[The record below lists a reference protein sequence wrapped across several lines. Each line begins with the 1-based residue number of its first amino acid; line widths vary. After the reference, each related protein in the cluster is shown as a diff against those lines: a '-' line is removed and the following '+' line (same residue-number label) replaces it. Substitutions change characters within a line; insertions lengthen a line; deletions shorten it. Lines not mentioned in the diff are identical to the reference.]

1 MKKRGMGLFIAMG
14 GIALVLIIA
23 SIFFIVSGGYNA
35 KLVLVNDGFF
45 VGEQVHD
52 CLYATDESA
61 VVTSIP
67 AITASQSDIV
77 YEKSGKFYV
86 GNDYTP
92 ISPNYPYV
100 INNGSA
106 VMFTSGVDKLITG
119 SFEYVDSYENLYM
132 SGGVTYNTDMERA
145 YREDFI
151 LVDAGNGLYMNADA
165 LTVGGSLT
173 TAGEIPVHSF
183 IRFMEDE
190 IDYYYYSGDALL
202 FNRIAPVSKVANISL
217 GGFNYTYIEFLE
229 KLGLYTERK
238 VKEQISP
245 TPTKAPEEEGEE
257 EDSKERPEYNFSDPN
272 YVAGDS
278 EGDDTDEG
286 LIRTSTSTDGGKSDE
301 ETDNV
306 VPGEGEREEDE
317 DRELITPD
325 PQERP
330 TRAPRPTNVPEPPA
344 PADDPLPAEDVGER
358 ITPTPRP
365 TATPLPTPTLIPF
378 IEATSTGEDPMVP
391 APAAEAAPA
400 APAPAAAAPVPIPR
414 EYKDKPGR
422 PVYYE
427 EWKKPEV
434 HLGDITTGTFTI
446 FLDNFNIE
454 NAQFLYKRYGVQFF
468 VKEGTD
474 DSGKLVYS
482 KTVLGSG
489 ALRLAQPFKPETTYT
504 MKVVLNYIN
513 AYGDVMTEDI
523 MDYGKATFTTK
534 SRDYLDKLDLT
545 YTKGE
550 KESNSFILDDMYFG
564 IVRDNP
570 GNRFIES
577 VEYLSRLEFVVTNA
591 ADSRD
596 IREVTLTSS
605 DLNKLRK
612 GEFLKYESSRIFRA
626 NSEYNYVIHAYDR
639 GGVRLLF
646 ANGTDEISGSFKT
659 CTERPR
665 ATFRV
670 QNNKIKDY
678 TVAIRL
684 SNSGNAG
691 IQHTRFR
698 IVDTTG
704 QVVKTEVEYLTVPTS
719 GAISFAIKEDDY
731 EHYFPAALLDG
742 IWDESAGAAGVD
754 SNRYKEIAVKFT
766 NLTDQCVYVLEVIA
780 DCDIYKFDASDFEDG
795 IIPDDIK
802 WREELLGQS
811 KFTTASIASLGNL
824 FLDNDIPATEENLSE
839 GQLYMTLRLGE
850 RTNTQLLQLIENITI
865 GFYKGIK
872 DDEGNDTG
880 RFEETPDQKAQISYV
895 ICDVTED
902 TDYMDVS
909 SVIEGTRPPELSDW
923 IRQSNEAAQAKYDSV
938 LTDYYPTA
946 LNDTRNAYTE
956 MSNVFDE
963 TTGENIPITYADRK
977 AEADA
982 AQLKLDNGE
991 VGIGSEEYNNLVA
1004 IIDDFA
1010 MLNGMLESQALD
1022 VARAEA
1028 EREKKIEYDRV
1039 FGNLSNGQS
1048 TDVYIVNGQ
1057 FSFGSAYGGDEKRII
1072 DQLMTEN
1079 DPATATG
1086 SAIGLKYSKEL
1097 RIAVTGLDTN
1107 TQYQMKATAHASVG
1121 TSGHHSDVRTVLSR
1135 STFRTYRKRAKMN
1148 LQAYYAS
1155 SSFFTLFGLSID
1167 DPDEAISEYPIELT
1181 VTNRA
1186 GDVMGSRKFNS
1197 ISDTF
1202 EELRFN
1208 NLARE
1213 EEYTVRFV
1221 AKGYN
1226 RGWTKASSEIGKEI
1240 FVNDMTESLKIIT
1253 HESIKADISLM
1264 SINDAYDLAPE
1275 VKVLVGSSGQQSGN
1289 ITGKFSNQTTGTCNY
1304 WLTKGQLS
1312 IDKNYYIAGANQ
1324 KINGAAVYVQQ
1335 AVYTI
1340 KANLGDESY
1349 NIIEPGVYP
1358 TRNRYTHYQ
1367 LFADAACTQPLSD
1380 ANDPNAFVRIDAY
1393 DASTNAAL
1401 SRNYWTSNYIRLN
1414 TYLTGEVTVYLK
1426 ATPLNLDNPLGGKST
1441 ANSGVYMFSG
1451 LSFHKFGDKAYT
1463 ANINAILKDE
1473 YGQLGSGSVSKYYVK
1488 VYEKEGEESAGTSGY
1503 HLISERIHEWRELL
1517 QSEDR
1522 EHAGDNCL
1530 LDMYEYDPYDPEGH
1544 GTPLGQK
1551 TFVGG
1556 SKQIDTNFGVR
1567 VSTGKYYRLELWVK
1581 INNYSVRV
1589 GTVVFTSDRIIHAIN
1604 DENDLYDAYCH
1615 PSESYIVTN
1624 DLVIDRANIFNTKLF
1639 NGVIDFDG
1647 HTVLHKANEYMI
1659 HTLGPYGEIRNLV
1672 YQKGD
1677 GLNNYK
1683 NLRGITYQNYGLISN
1698 IMVVYKNKIEPLG
1711 YYDEHG
1717 VWQWNEGRNSTNFRE
1732 SQWIRG
1738 MITENNFP
1746 SGVVENFCVDL
1757 QEDMHFWYADGV
1769 ALVVYT
1775 NYGMVRNG
1783 YTCTTTGAK
1792 IRQLAEWE
1800 EYKRVHANETTA
1812 KNYYT
1817 SSYYTGGIVRR
1828 NVNGIIESVYGLV
1841 DMELRN
1847 NDTNSI
1853 YRKGAIV
1860 CGLNEGY
1867 VRNSFSAAKV
1877 LTYRENDGQHR
1888 YEAKYGIS
1896 PANLNFVEGNNVYG
1910 HSSNVYHY
1918 GCGLDYGKCVD
1929 YRGLAY
1935 DSNEIRKEILYDYH
1949 WYESLF
1955 DSADITKPG
1964 QWDYDIIDRGCYPH
1978 VLMDECMPAQPMISL
1993 PSITQTVN
2001 EIIPLAAIVTEQNDT
2016 EAYATI
2022 TFYNP
2027 NSYLVNSI
2035 EIENLQTR
2043 IIQQWEEGRFY
2054 YVNVRLYNPLK
2065 YYDVYNLRSFRY
2077 SSRGS
2082 SSTYDKTL
2090 TANEYISVYASF
2102 YKLIRGVED
2111 FATISYGLDE
2121 NYKLANDIDFAGY
2134 DANVFA
2140 VSRRNSSGVIQADY
2154 NSDDNNYCFTGK
2166 FDGANHEIRNI
2177 DVGDVGFVFGKVAGP
2192 IKDLVVRNIHTMDQ
2206 SIFGATKST
2215 AKYMGLVATFRSG
2228 GSLDNVHV
2236 YGARFENITQFCG
2249 VLLARNYFENE
2260 ITNCSVHDV
2269 YLSTGMPV
2277 DNSTA
2282 ASVGGLVGHNDLG
2295 LIIHNCYIDNFEIHA
2310 DQAGDVYG
2318 IGGMVGYTVN
2328 GIDLENVYAVRGQIN
2343 TNYSNAGGLIG
2354 SVMSMN
2360 DVSTS
2365 SKSNYYTEEFFIRNY
2380 YTDVDI
2386 VTMADN
2392 VGGVI
2397 GYTSKLSG
2405 WDWNYGVVFG
2415 RIVSKSTSVDPAT
2428 LGPVVG
2434 FYTGT
2439 SNADKKGIR
2448 LGKHQYVYDQY
2459 NMDGSPFVSHN
2470 TEETET
2476 SRLAYFNTIS
2486 YDALTTTGSYA
2497 GKMTYG
2503 WEDALLRPRLAWKDK
2518 FEIDET
2524 SISNGIMPKL
2534 YYSYPDENGKLML
2547 LPGQE
2552 DFSIQASELEVKDFS
2567 ITGYY
2572 GDSFNDYPQLAL
2584 TLSHD
2589 DSIMIVDD
2597 GSGIKGSG
2605 IEFDGATWNAP
2616 PTITTLT
2623 EDGKVVGTQIVGT
2636 LKLYTTIT
2644 PTGVEEKV
2652 VQAKDKY
2659 FITAVNYKKSTVAT
2673 MPAIQAV
2680 PAGKTVDKKK
2690 NVYLDL
2696 GFNEGWISIGSVAD
2710 WEKLMSSSSFGT
2722 KGYNIYITAD
2732 LDFGN
2737 VINGLKHNVI
2747 VNHFIG
2753 NKGGNGSPFNA
2764 DGVYDT
2770 SRAVTIKGISLYECD
2785 TDGNTASFIEQATG
2799 RVAGITFEGCNIA
2812 QTYDAGVTKS
2822 KASNKTAVI
2831 GIVNGKIQDL
2841 KFKDVTLTAFASA
2854 NMAPVG
2860 FIYNV
2865 SKGIE
2870 VEDINVIQFKRGS
2883 YYLSTY
2889 ANRGGYVAFM
2899 GKFAGIDGLKAR
2911 RVYIDAAGQCQ
2922 GGVVGTQVGG
2932 TYIWDVDAEDIVS
2945 FSRLNS
2951 SGVPSSFV
2959 GGIIGNAKD
2968 RGTYQRAGKLHIE
2981 NVFVSGHS
2989 YTGGIAGRAYIGGWN
3004 SDGYRRTTGTGV
3016 DGNISLY
3023 ALDNGTTDS
3032 SIRSWVKNGLVMS
3045 YGGESVGGGVGLG
3058 GAWKMDVE
3066 DSVVLGGTYTGG
3078 VIGRYAAIDCRSKN
3092 VYVSRIHE
3100 KVGGESLERSD
3111 DIWPSMFFRPGG
3123 TNYKNE
3129 IDRNFVSNGVYK
3141 LDTQGTAPVT
3151 AKSYVGESGS
3161 SVTSHNNEQENGEGK
3176 YFDWKNAI
3184 LRKIDN
3190 ESDAALKTKKSS
3202 FWDEATWGM
3211 TSYKGDTFGT
3221 QEWQYGRQGK
3231 VREALGEALY
3241 ATTEYNAAGNTIKNL
3256 HNTDRQIKFTYN
3268 ESMYNPKTSTRYD
3281 YIGGVVGYATGA
3293 RSLVAE
3299 DTYVFAPRSLYVGGI
3314 GGRVSAYDGNYTS
3327 FGGNYSFVVKN
3338 CDIVGG
3344 DNVGGA
3350 MGEIYRYN
3358 SQAILVDS
3366 QTVVEARRFTAT
3378 GRTGSKVGGIA
3389 GRVYMGSSSVSEHPQ
3404 FKYIVSAAT
3413 VIGETSVGGL
3423 MGAYEQDFYTDT
3435 SDVGWLALGEVIVKG
3450 TQSSDRNNGD
3460 MIMNRTGST
3469 INYVTAAAL
3478 YDGST
3483 LKVKKNPVVTSDS
3496 DDGITLRNVPQSE
3509 TYYSQT
3515 ASNYKSVQNDKVK
3528 QRLKLYTINQLKAAN
3543 GTAYTD
3549 LGWPTQAG
3557 MTSSNYTTNRFRYE
3571 DVTSGFMPTLTMG
3584 GSTQNNAEWG
3594 MKDLYD
3600 WDRVK
3605 LALPGVSYGTGT
3617 GGGTGNG
3624 GLIDLSGMPQATLYT
3639 SGVDTISIDFSR
3651 IDPAYTWTVSIGGQI
3666 VSGVVDR
3673 KTISFTYDFVSDV
3686 TVVVSGEEGETVV
3699 ASTGAELAHYVS
3711 AAGGSYNILAA
3722 EGIMRGS
3729 GSSTLPTRYG
3739 EFVNLYD
3746 GKALERDGSII
3757 ELETGVVTDKAS
3769 RGTVTLDERTPEP
3782 LAKGE
3787 YGGYKIETFATY
3799 SVTTD
3804 LSSGE
3809 STVRDG
3815 FLFYTDGK
3823 SLQSIRTSQKVRPD
3837 SVILYSDLENTYFAA
3852 LGSDRKLQVLLDE
3865 AFKVP
3870 EGISTEGIYEMS
3882 SSRELRAPYCIIR
3895 YANGGLCAFN
3905 FVTGEILYEQAASRG
3920 QASGGGDA
3928 SSGSR
3933 AVSFAHAME
3942 LSDALRSGAVNVDG
3956 IVRRSP
3962 VSGEEITSTDA
3973 IEGPYLDGAGN
3984 APDGTDIGTGE
3995 RDAVNGTGTEVG
4007 EETVDGTPEP
4017 NAEDIVGSED
4027 RSAGGGEGEKEELTT
4042 GTQPEDNGAGGTE
4055 DVGNGPSG
4063 KALIPAE
4070 TGTPDGTEGE
4080 VPQTGEAPA
4089 GNVGGNTINGTNTVN
4104 GENGNTD
4111 GEVSVAQT
4119 GGANS
4124 TLGSEATK
4132 TSLTS
4137 VDPALL
4143 ASVESEA
4150 SALIEDGSLSLDT
4163 VIEALGT
4170 SESEARIKLF
4180 GAAAKIADED
4190 GLSVRD
4196 AIAAAY
4202 KDIVLN
4208 PADYIEE
4215 PVIEHATFG
4224 LTEKEAARARDME
4237 IIKNSLSGKGKI
4249 DPSTLS
4255 FVPVFNPETGEY
4267 ELFEIEELLTGEDEA
4282 VKSIEERLAESG
4294 KFINTANSFRSGSE
4308 ESKASRDY
4316 RGFIAVLFAIV
4327 LAGGLTWA
4335 LIYKKRKEG
4344 SR

>member
-52 CLYATDESA
+52 CLYANDESA
-61 VVTSIP
+61 IVTSIP

-77 YEKSGKFYV
+77 YEKSGKFFV

-106 VMFTSGVDKLITG
+106 VMFTSSVDKLITG
-119 SFEYVDSYENLYM
+119 TFEYVDAYENLYM

-151 LVDAGNGLYMNADA
+151 LVDAGNGLYMNADP
-165 LTVGGSLT
+165 LTIGGSLT

-202 FNRIAPVSKVANISL
+202 FDRIAPVSKVANISL

-238 VKEQISP
+238 VREQVSP
-245 TPTKAPEEEGEE
+245 TPTKAPEEEGEQ
-257 EDSKERPEYNFSDPN
+257 EDSKDRPVYNISDPN
-272 YVAGDS
+272 STAGDS
-278 EGDDTDEG
+278 EGDQTDEG
-286 LIRTSTSTDGGKSDE
+286 LVRTSTSTDGGKSE
-301 ETDNV
+301 EEVDNT

-317 DRELITPD
+317 ERELITPD

-330 TRAPRPTNVPEPPA
+330 TRAPRPTNVPQAPE
-344 PADDPLPAEDVGER
+344 PADDPLPAEDVGVR
-358 ITPTPRP
+358 VTPTPRP
-365 TATPLPTPTLIPF
+365 TATPLPTPTLIPAL
-378 IEATSTGEDPMVP
+378 EATASGQDPMAP
-391 APAAEAAPA
+391 APAAPA
-400 APAPAAAAPVPIPR
+400 APAPPAVAPAPPQQIPK
-414 EYKDKPGR
+414 EYHDKPGR
-422 PVYYE
+422 PVYFE

-446 FLDNFNIE
+446 FLDNFNVE
-454 NAQFLYKRYGVQFF
+454 NSQFLYKRYGVQFF

-474 DSGKLVYS
+474 DTGKLVYS
-482 KTVLGSG
+482 KVVLGSG
-489 ALRLAQPFKPETTYT
+489 ALRLAQPFKPETQYT
-504 MKVVLNYIN
+504 MKVVLNYID
-513 AYGDVMTEDI
+513 AYGNTMEEIV
-523 MDYGKATFTTK
+523 MDYGKQVFTTK
-534 SRDYLDKLDLT
+534 SRDFLDKLDLK

-577 VEYLSRLEFVVTNA
+577 VEYLSRLEFVATNA
-591 ADSRD
+591 ADPRD
-596 IREVTLTSS
+596 SREVILTSS
-605 DLNKLRK
+605 NLSKLRK

-646 ANGTDEISGSFKT
+646 DNGTDEISGSFKT

-678 TVAIRL
+678 TVAIRIN
-684 SNSGNAG
+684 NSGNAG
-691 IQHTRFR
+691 IKNTRFR
-698 IVDTTG
+698 IVDASG
-704 QVVKTEVEYLTVPTS
+704 QVVTTTVEYLTVPTS
-719 GAISFAIKEDDY
+719 GAISFSKTEQSE
-731 EHYFPAALLDG
+731 EHYFPAQLLEG
-742 IWDESAGAAGVD
+742 LYDESAGAAGVNPD
-754 SNRYKEIAVKFT
+754 RYKEIAVKFT
-766 NLTDQCVYVLEVIA
+766 DLTDMCVYTLEVIA
-780 DCDIYKFDASDFEDG
+780 DCDIYKYDPADFEG
-795 IIPDDIK
+795 GVIPEDRR
-802 WREELLGQS
+802 WQEEILGTS
-811 KFTTASIASLGNL
+811 KFTTASIASLGNF
-824 FLDNDIPATEENLSE
+824 FLDNEIPATPENLSE
-839 GQLYMTLRLGE
+839 GRLFMRMRIGE
-850 RTNTQLLQLIENITI
+850 RTNEQLIDLIENIKI

-872 DDEGNDTG
+872 NDRGEDTG
-880 RFEETPDQKAQISYV
+880 SFEDTPDPDAHISFV
-895 ICDVTED
+895 VCDVTDETEY
-902 TDYMDVS
+902 TDID
-909 SVIEGTRPPELSDW
+909 SVIEGTRPAGLSDW
-923 IRQSNEAAQAKYDSV
+923 INEAKAAGQLAYDGTLRDYYTTA
-938 LTDYYPTA
+938 LTDV
-946 LNDTRNAYTE
+946 RNAYFETTE
-956 MSNVFDE
+956 DLDE
-963 TTGENIPITYADRK
+963 TTGENIVITYSDRK
-977 AEADA
+977 AKADA
-982 AQLKLDNGE
+982 AQAEIDNGE
-991 VGIGSEEYNNLVA
+991 VGVGSEEYEKLVA
-1004 IIDDFA
+1004 IVDGFA
-1010 MLNGMLESQALD
+1010 ALDSMLENQALD
-1022 VARAEA
+1022 VTRAKA
-1028 EREKKIEYDRV
+1028 EESRQQAYDAK
-1039 FGNLSNGQS
+1039 FADLSGGQS
-1048 TDVYIVNGQ
+1048 TDTFIERGEFV
-1057 FSFGSAYGGDEKRII
+1057 FGSFYGQDSRGII
-1072 DQLMTEN
+1072 DSLKSKMDTT
-1079 DPATATG
+1079 TATG
-1086 SAIGLKYSKEL
+1086 SAVGFKYEKEL
-1097 RIAVTGLDTN
+1097 RIAVTGLSTN
-1107 TQYQMKATAHASVG
+1107 TQYQMKATANASVG
-1121 TSGHHSDVRTVLSR
+1121 TSGHHSEVRTVLSR
-1135 STFRTYRKRAKMN
+1135 TTFRTYRKRAKID

-1155 SSFFTLFGLSID
+1155 SSFFTLFGIAVN
-1167 DPDEAISEYPIELT
+1167 DPDGAVSEYPIDLI

-1186 GDVMGSRKFNS
+1186 GDVMGSRKLNS
-1197 ISDTF
+1197 ITDTF
-1202 EELRFN
+1202 DELRFN

-1221 AKGYN
+1221 ARGYN
-1226 RGWTKASSEIGKEI
+1226 KGWTKASSEINVEL
-1240 FVNDMTESLKIIT
+1240 FVNDLTESLKIIT

-1275 VKVLVGSSGQQSGN
+1275 VRVMVGSNAQQGGN

-1312 IDKNYYIAGANQ
+1312 IDKNYYIAGAAQ
-1324 KINGAAVYVQQ
+1324 KINGAKVYLQQ
-1335 AVYTI
+1335 AVYKI
-1340 KANLGDESY
+1340 KVDLGDESY
-1349 NIIEPGVYP
+1349 NIIEPGIYP

-1367 LFADAACTQPLSD
+1367 LFADEACTQPLSD
-1380 ANDPNAFVRIDAY
+1380 YDDPNAFVRVDAY

-1414 TYLTGEVTVYLK
+1414 TYLTGNNVTVYLK

-1441 ANSGVYMFSG
+1441 DNSGVYMFSG
-1451 LSFHKFGDKAYT
+1451 LSFHKFGEKAYT

-1473 YGQLGSGSVSKYYVK
+1473 YGQLGSGSVSKYYVR
-1488 VYEKEGEESAGTSGY
+1488 VYEKEGEESIGNKGY
-1503 HLISERIHEWRELL
+1503 HLISERIHEWRELG
-1517 QSEDR
+1517 STEER
-1522 EHAGDNCL
+1522 EHETDNCL
-1530 LDMYEYDPYDPEGH
+1530 LDMYEYDPYDPNGH

-1589 GTVVFTSDRIIHAIN
+1589 GTTVFTSDRIIHSIN
-1604 DENDLYDAYCH
+1604 NEDDLYDAYCH

-1624 DLVIDRANIFNTKLF
+1624 DLEINRSNIFVTKLF

-1647 HTVLHKANEYMI
+1647 HTVVHKANEYMI

-1698 IMVVYKNKIEPLG
+1698 IMVIYKNKIEPLG

-1717 VWQWNEGRNSTNFRE
+1717 VWKWNEGRDVSNFKE

-1738 MITENNFP
+1738 MITENNYP
-1746 SGVVENFCVDL
+1746 SGIVENFCIDL

-1792 IRQLAEWE
+1792 IRQLAEWD
-1800 EYKRVHANETTA
+1800 EYKKVHANETTA

-1841 DMELRN
+1841 DMYLRS

-1853 YRKGAIV
+1853 YKKGAVI
-1860 CGLNEGY
+1860 CGMNEGF

-1877 LTYRENDGQHR
+1877 FTYRENDGQHR

-1918 GCGLDYGKCVD
+1918 GCGLDYGKCMD

-1935 DSNEIRKEILYDYH
+1935 DSSEIRKELLYDHH

-1955 DSADITKPG
+1955 DGSSITKPG
-1964 QWDYDIIDRGCYPH
+1964 QWEYDPVDRGCYPH
-1978 VLMDECMPAQPMISL
+1978 VLLNDCMPAQPMIAL
-1993 PSITQTVN
+1993 PAITQTTT
-2001 EIIPLAAIVTEQNDT
+2001 EIVPLAAIVTEQNDS
-2016 EAYATI
+2016 EAYATL

-2027 NSYLVNSI
+2027 NSYVINGI
-2035 EIENLQTR
+2035 EIENIDNR
-2043 IIQQWEEGRFY
+2043 ILQQWEEGRFY
-2054 YVNVRLYNPLK
+2054 YVNIRLFNPLK
-2065 YYDVYNLRSFRY
+2065 FYDVYNLRSFRY
-2077 SSRGS
+2077 SSRGTNS
-2082 SSTYDKTL
+2082 IYTRELDPSQ
-2090 TANEYISVYASF
+2090 YIQIFAEF
-2102 YKLIRGVED
+2102 YKPIRSVED
-2111 FATISYGLDE
+2111 FAAISYGLDE
-2121 NYKLANDIDFAGY
+2121 NYKLANDIDFTGY
-2134 DANVFA
+2134 EANFFS
-2140 VSRRNSSGVIQADY
+2140 VSRRNASGVIQTDY
-2154 NSDDNNYCFTGK
+2154 NTEDNNYCFTGK
-2166 FDGANHEIRNI
+2166 FDGANYEIRNI
-2177 DVGDVGFVFGKVAGP
+2177 DVGNVGFVFGKVAGP
-2192 IKDLVVRNIHTMDQ
+2192 IRNLIVRNIHTMDQ
-2206 SIFGATKST
+2206 SIYGATKST

-2236 YGARFENITQFCG
+2236 YGARFENITQYCG
-2249 VLLARNYFENE
+2249 VLLARNFFENE
-2260 ITNCSVHDV
+2260 ITNCSVHDA

-2295 LIIHNCYIDNFEIHA
+2295 VIIHNCYIDNFEIHA
-2310 DQAGDVYG
+2310 EQAGDVYG

-2328 GIDLENVYAVRGQIN
+2328 GIELENVYAVRGLIN

-2365 SKSNYYTEEFFIRNY
+2365 SKSNYYTEEYFIRNY
-2380 YTDVDI
+2380 YTDVDL

-2415 RIVSKSTSVDPAT
+2415 RIVSKSSAVNPDT

-2439 SNADKKGIR
+2439 SNPEKKGIR

-2459 NMDGSPFVSHN
+2459 NFDGKPFASHN

-2486 YDALTTTGSYA
+2486 YEALTTTGAYA

-2503 WEDALLRPRLAWKDK
+2503 YEDALLRPRLAWKDK
-2518 FEIDET
+2518 FEIDDA
-2524 SISNGIMPKL
+2524 SISAGVMPKL
-2534 YYSYPDENGKLML
+2534 YYSYPDEKGNLVL

-2552 DFSIQASELEVKDFS
+2552 DFSLQASELEVKEWS
-2567 ITGYY
+2567 VT
-2572 GDSFNDYPQLAL
+2572 DYQNESSYPKLSL

-2589 DSIMIVDD
+2589 DSVMIESD
-2597 GSGIKGSG
+2597 GSGLI
-2605 IEFDGATWNAP
+2605 FDGASWLSE
-2616 PTITTLT
+2616 PTVTVKK
-2623 EDGKVVGTQIVGT
+2623 DSNGTVIGTDIYGT
-2636 LKLYTTIT
+2636 LKLY
-2644 PTGVEEKV
+2644 EEYGQSGNTQRV
-2652 VQAKDKY
+2652 TQAKDKY
-2659 FITAVNYKKSTVAT
+2659 FLTSVEYKKSTVAT
-2673 MPAIQAV
+2673 MSAIDAEPQ
-2680 PAGKTVDKKK
+2680 GKTVDRKKD
-2690 NVYLDL
+2690 VYLDL
-2696 GFNEGWISIGSVAD
+2696 GFREGWISINSVSS
-2710 WEKLMSSSSFGT
+2710 WNELMSSSNFG
-2722 KGYNIYITAD
+2722 KRGYNIYVTAD
-2732 LDFGN
+2732 LDFGGT
-2737 VINGLKHNVI
+2737 INGLQHNVI
-2747 VNHFIG
+2747 INHLVG
-2753 NKGGNGSPFNA
+2753 NKGGNGSPFDAN
-2764 DGVYDT
+2764 GVYDT
-2770 SRAVTIKGISLYECD
+2770 SRAVTIKGINLYECD
-2785 TDGNTASFIEQATG
+2785 SDGNTSAFIEQATG
-2799 RVAGITFEGCNIA
+2799 RVAGITFENCRIS
-2812 QTYDAGVTKS
+2812 QTYDAGVTKN

-2831 GIVNGKIQDL
+2831 GIVNGRINNL
-2841 KFKDVTLTAFASA
+2841 KFKDITLTAYASA
-2854 NMAPVG
+2854 NMAPIG
-2860 FIYNV
+2860 FTYNI
-2865 SKGIE
+2865 SSNIE
-2870 VEDINVIQFKRGS
+2870 IEDINVVAFKRGS
-2883 YYLSTY
+2883 YYANSY
-2889 ANRGGYVAFM
+2889 ANRGGYVSFM
-2899 GKFAGIDGLKAR
+2899 GKFAGIDGLKGR
-2911 RVYIDAAGQCQ
+2911 RIYVDAGGSSM

-2932 TYIWDVDAEDIVS
+2932 TYIWDVDMEDVVV
-2945 FSRLNS
+2945 FSRRYS
-2951 SGVPSSFV
+2951 SSAPSSFM

-2968 RGTYQRAGKLHIE
+2968 RGTYQRAGKLHVE
-2981 NVFVSGHS
+2981 NCMIFGHS
-2989 YTGGIAGRAYIGGWN
+2989 YVGGIAGRAFIGGWN
-3004 SDGYRRTTGTGV
+3004 SDGYRRTTGAGV
-3016 DGNISLY
+3016 EGNISLY
-3023 ALDNGTTDS
+3023 PLDNGATDD

-3045 YGGESVGGGVGLG
+3045 YAGESVGGGVGLG
-3058 GAWKMDVE
+3058 GAWKVDVE

-3078 VIGRYAAIDCRSKN
+3078 VIGRYAAIDCHSTN
-3092 VYVSRIHE
+3092 VYVSRMQE
-3100 KVGGESLERSD
+3100 KIAGDSLLRSD
-3111 DIWPSMFFRPGG
+3111 DIWPSMFFRPGVA
-3123 TNYKNE
+3123 NYKDA
-3129 IDRNFVSNGVYK
+3129 IDRAFSETGIYRK
-3141 LDTQGTAPVT
+3141 DTEGTGPNVQKT
-3151 AKSYVGESGS
+3151 YVGESDGI
-3161 SVTSHNNEQENGEGK
+3161 TSHDDEQQRGKGK

-3184 LRKIDN
+3184 IRKVDAETDN
-3190 ESDAALKTKKSS
+3190 DLKTKKSA
-3202 FWDEATWGM
+3202 FWYEATWGM
-3211 TSYKGDTFGT
+3211 TAYKSNTFGS
-3221 QEWQYGRQGK
+3221 QEWNQGRQGK
-3231 VREALGEALY
+3231 IREALGVAL
-3241 ATTEYNAAGNTIKNL
+3241 ASTTEFSSAGGTIKGH
-3256 HNTDRQIKFTYN
+3256 HNTDRMFIPNYN
-3268 ESMYNPKTSTRYD
+3268 ESIYNPLSTSKFD

-3293 RSLVAE
+3293 RGLVAE
-3299 DTYVFAPRSLYVGGI
+3299 NCYVFAPRSNFVGGI
-3314 GGRVSAYDGNYTS
+3314 AGRASAYDGNYTA
-3327 FGGNYSFVVKN
+3327 FGGNYSWIVKN

-3344 DNVGGA
+3344 NYVGGA
-3350 MGEIYRYN
+3350 MGDTYRYN
-3358 SQAILVDS
+3358 TQAIFVDS
-3366 QTVVEARRFTAT
+3366 ETTVEGRKFGSASTT
-3378 GRTGSKVGGIA
+3378 GTGVGGIA
-3389 GRVYMGSSSVSEHPQ
+3389 GRIYMGSSSVSEHPQ
-3404 FKYIVSAAT
+3404 LKYVISAAT
-3413 VIGETSVGGL
+3413 VIGEENVGGL
-3423 MGAYEQDFYTDT
+3423 VGQYNQDFYTDS
-3435 SDVGWLALGEVIVKG
+3435 SDIGWLALGNVIVKG
-3450 TQSSDRNNGD
+3450 NGNAARSKGD
-3460 MIMNRTGST
+3460 MILKRTSGEA
-3469 INYVTAAAL
+3469 NYLKVVGL
-3478 YDGST
+3478 FNDST
-3483 LKVKKNPVVTSDS
+3483 LMVIENPVDTSDS
-3496 DDGITLRNVPQSE
+3496 DNGIKLSYNQSNIKTTQNADDYYDAQTLQ
-3509 TYYSQT
+3509 
-3515 ASNYKSVQNDKVK
+3515 KVK
-3528 QRLKLYTINQLKAAN
+3528 DRLKRFTLDDLKKPA
-3543 GTAYTD
+3543 TYMSI
-3549 LGWPTQAG
+3549 LEWPSQSA
-3557 MTSSNYTTNRFRYE
+3557 MTSGNYTTNRFKYD
-3571 DVTSGFMPTLTMG
+3571 DVAQGYMPTLTMG
-3584 GSTQNNAEWG
+3584 GSTQNSYEYG
-3594 MKDLYD
+3594 GQKDLYP
-3600 WDRVK
+3600 WGKVK
-3605 LALPGVSYGTGT
+3605 IALPGVSQGSGS
-3617 GGGTGNG
+3617 GGNPQGG
-3624 GLIDLSGMPQATLYT
+3624 GLIDLSGMPVATLYT
-3639 SGVDTISIDFSR
+3639 SGVDMISVDFSR
-3651 IDPAYTWTVSIGGQI
+3651 IDPAYTWTVSIGGQ
-3666 VSGVVDR
+3666 VASGVVDR
-3673 KTISFTYDFVSDV
+3673 KTISFTYDFLSDV
-3686 TVVVSGEEGETVV
+3686 TVVVTGAEGETVV

-3711 AAGGSYNILAA
+3711 AAGGSYNMIAA

-3739 EFVNLYD
+3739 DYVNLFD
-3746 GKALERDGSII
+3746 GRALERDGSII
-3757 ELETGVVTDKAS
+3757 DLETGVVTDMAS
-3769 RGTVTLDERTPEP
+3769 RGTSNMDERTPEP

-3787 YGGYKIETFATY
+3787 FGGYRIETFATY

-3823 SLQSIRTSQKVRPD
+3823 SLQSIRTSQEVRPD

-3905 FVTGEILYEQAASRG
+3905 FVTGDILYEQAAVKG
-3920 QASGGGDA
+3920 LASGGGDA
-3928 SSGSR
+3928 MSSRR
-3933 AVSFAHAME
+3933 AVSFAQAME
-3942 LSDALRSGAVNVDG
+3942 LTDALRSGAVNVDG

-3962 VSGEEITSTDA
+3962 VDGEVIAPSMDA
-3973 IEGPYLDGAGN
+3973 VEGPYLDGEGN
-3984 APDGTDIGTGE
+3984 AVGTDIGTGE
-3995 RDAVNGTGTEVG
+3995 RDVVNGTGTEVG

-4042 GTQPEDNGAGGTE
+4042 GPQPEDNGAGGTE
-4055 DVGNGPSG
+4055 EVGNEPSG
-4063 KALIPAE
+4063 RALIPVE

-4080 VPQTGEAPA
+4080 VPQTGEEPA
-4089 GNVGGNTINGTNTVN
+4089 GNAGGNTIDGTNTVSGDYRN
-4104 GENGNTD
+4104 PD
-4111 GEVSVAQT
+4111 GVVSVPQT
-4119 GGANS
+4119 GSANIA
-4124 TLGSEATK
+4124 LGSEATL
-4132 TSLTS
+4132 TGTTS
-4137 VDPALL
+4137 VDPELL

-4150 SALIEDGSLSLDT
+4150 TSLIDDGSLSIDT
-4163 VIEALGT
+4163 ITEVLGT
-4170 SESEARIKLF
+4170 SESEAKVKLF

-4237 IIKNSLSGKGKI
+4237 IIKNSLSGKDKI
-4249 DPSTLS
+4249 DPSTLN